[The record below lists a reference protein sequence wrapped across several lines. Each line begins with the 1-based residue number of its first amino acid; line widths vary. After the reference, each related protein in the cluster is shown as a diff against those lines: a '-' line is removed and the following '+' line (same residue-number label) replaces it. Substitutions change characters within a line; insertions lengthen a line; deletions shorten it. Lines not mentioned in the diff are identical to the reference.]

1 MDSTFALLAARL
13 ARNHSPLP
21 WNHPA
26 STGVSNTVGGES
38 SMRCRVLAVLA
49 AACLSTLLLSVVQG
63 CRRLAPP
70 PLGHETRASLG
81 SVGVYSVGPP
91 PDVSISGSVG
101 VGRQRL
107 KGAAKGG
114 GVGFVSGLGVGALT
128 GAGIGLACG
137 PLAVL
142 CSPVLA
148 LWGGVI
154 GGAGGLVTG
163 SAIGA
168 VHRGANATPTDV
180 AESAR
185 AAIFAA
191 ITGRDLRADMRRRV
205 LDVGNKA
212 GNWIDLGGDDAVD
225 SASTVDYGRFTERGA
240 HAVLEIG
247 IVQLALTGEGGSNPD
262 LVLTIQ
268 ARARLIA
275 IPDNRVLWSDE
286 QLSFGSSEA
295 QLSVWTAEDSRL
307 LKSELDRGLEIL
319 ARRIGS
325 EVFPKAGSSPS
336 SPPMWSSSTTSAS
349 T

>member
-1 MDSTFALLAARL
+1 
-13 ARNHSPLP
+13 
-21 WNHPA
+21 
-26 STGVSNTVGGES
+26 
-38 SMRCRVLAVLA
+38 
-49 AACLSTLLLSVVQG
+49 
-63 CRRLAPP
+63 
-70 PLGHETRASLG
+70 
-81 SVGVYSVGPP
+81 
-91 PDVSISGSVG
+91 
-101 VGRQRL
+101 
-107 KGAAKGG
+107 
-114 GVGFVSGLGVGALT
+114 
-128 GAGIGLACG
+128 
-137 PLAVL
+137 
-142 CSPVLA
+142 
-148 LWGGVI
+148 
-154 GGAGGLVTG
+154 
-163 SAIGA
+163 
-168 VHRGANATPTDV
+168 ANATPTDV

-240 HAVLEIG
+240 QAVLEIG
-247 IVQLALTGEGGSNPD
+247 IVQLALTGEGGSNPN
-262 LVLTIQ
+262 LVLTIH

-325 EVFPKAGSSPS
+325 EVFPEAGSSPS